1 MFMRSVTAK
10 LRWLCLA
17 ILVVPTLAAT
27 AESSAS
33 EYAVKAAMIYKITKF
48 VSWPEAAFVR
58 ADSPLNICMAED
70 SPFKEAMHS
79 LQGRKVKRHKVEII
93 TFKDFSAVQAQC
105 QVLVVSHKKA
115 RQVGAMIN
123 GIGDRPI
130 LTIGDS
136 EGFAEQGGIIGL
148 EQEQSRVSFA
158 INVDASERVGLQIS
172 AQLLQLATIVSTVE
186 GRS

>member
-1 MFMRSVTAK
+1 MLTRFITKK

-17 ILVVPTLAAT
+17 LIVMPVMAAT

-48 VSWPEAAFVR
+48 VSWPEDAFIR
-58 ADSPLNICMAED
+58 KDSPLNICMAD
-70 SPFKEAMHS
+70 KSPFTEAMAS
-79 LQGRKVKRHKVEII
+79 LKGRKVNSHKVEII
-93 TFKDFSAVQAQC
+93 TFKEFSAVQVHC

-115 RQVGAMIN
+115 RQVDAMIA
-123 GIGDRPI
+123 GIGTRPI

-136 EGFAEQGGIIGL
+136 EGFAEQGGIVGL
-148 EQEQSRVSFA
+148 QQEQNRIGFA
-158 INVDASERVGLQIS
+158 INVEASERVGLQIS
-172 AQLLQLATIVSTVE
+172 AQLLQLATIVGTME